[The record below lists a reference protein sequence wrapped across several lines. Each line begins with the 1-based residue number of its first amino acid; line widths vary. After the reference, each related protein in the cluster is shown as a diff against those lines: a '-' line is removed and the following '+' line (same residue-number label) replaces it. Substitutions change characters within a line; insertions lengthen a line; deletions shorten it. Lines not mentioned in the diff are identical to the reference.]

1 MLSELKG
8 KSILFVSCHP
18 DDVEIFAGGTLS
30 KLNKTNDVHVAV
42 VCDGA
47 RGGNTME
54 RVNECTKSFYEL
66 GLHQSQYTFL
76 FMHNEN
82 LKDNEL
88 FKVENEV
95 VYGIENILKEL
106 KVDIMFTHHP
116 NDYHQDHRVVGTASM
131 AAGRNLKNIIFYSPT
146 YPSGRTQIPVRPNLF
161 VQLTEEDIEMKLK
174 ALSMHSSQIKRYG
187 KEDYVDSMK
196 QYARG
201 VALKNSGN
209 YSGWEEEFEINRVTL

>member
-1 MLSELKG
+1 MISELKDMN
-8 KSILFVSCHP
+8 ILFVSCHP
-18 DDVEIFAGGTLS
+18 DDVEIFAGGTLA
-30 KLNKTNDVHVAV
+30 KLNKTNKVYVAV

-47 RGGNTME
+47 RGGNTEE
-54 RVNECTKSFYEL
+54 RVRECEESFAKL
-66 GLHQSQYTFL
+66 GLKEDQYVFL
-76 FMHNEN
+76 FQYNN
-82 LKDNEL
+82 KLKDNEL
-88 FKVENEV
+88 FKVENDV
-95 VYGIENILKEL
+95 VYDIENQIKGLGID
-106 KVDIMFTHHP
+106 VMFTHHP

-131 AAGRNLKNIIFYSPT
+131 AAGRNMRNIIFYSPT

-161 VQLTEEDIEMKLK
+161 VRLTEEDIEMKLK

-209 YSGWEEEFEINRVTL
+209 YSGWEEEFEINRITL

>member
-1 MLSELKG
+1 MIPELKDMN
-8 KSILFVSCHP
+8 ILFVSCHP
-18 DDVEIFAGGTLS
+18 DDVEIFAGGTLA
-30 KLNKTNDVHVAV
+30 KLNKTNKVHVAV

-47 RGGNTME
+47 RGGNTEE
-54 RVNECTKSFYEL
+54 RVRECEESFAKL
-66 GLHQSQYTFL
+66 GLKEDQYVFL
-76 FMHNEN
+76 FQYNDK

-88 FKVENEV
+88 FKVENDV
-95 VYGIENILKEL
+95 VYDIENQIKGLGID
-106 KVDIMFTHHP
+106 VMFTHHP

-131 AAGRNLKNIIFYSPT
+131 AAGRNMKNIIFYSPT

-161 VQLTEEDIEMKLK
+161 VQLTEEDIEMKLN

-209 YSGWEEEFEINRVTL
+209 YSGWEEEFEINRITL

>member
-1 MLSELKG
+1 MISELKNMN
-8 KSILFVSCHP
+8 ILFVSCHP
-18 DDVEIFAGGTLS
+18 DDVEIFAGGTLA
-30 KLNKTNDVHVAV
+30 KLNKTNKVYVAV

-47 RGGNTME
+47 RGGNTTQ
-54 RVNECTKSFYEL
+54 RVDECINSFKKL
-66 GLHQSQYTFL
+66 GLYSHQYNFL
-76 FMHNEN
+76 FLKNDK

-95 VYGIENILKEL
+95 VYEIEALIKNYDI
-106 KVDIMFTHHP
+106 DIMFTHHP

-131 AAGRNLKNIIFYSPT
+131 AAGRNMKNIIFYSPT
-146 YPSGRTQIPVRPNLF
+146 FPSGRTQIPVRPNLF

-209 YSGWEEEFEINRVTL
+209 YSGWEEEFEINRITL